1 MVTEFL
7 SYAVPS
13 SLANFISS
21 LYTVIDG
28 IFVGQGVGDT
38 ALAAVNSTSFYCCII
53 WNSKYVSSRWRS
65 ISIKKC
71 WC

>member
-38 ALAAVNSTSFYCCII
+38 DLAAVIQRINEII
-53 WNSKYVSSRWRS
+53 TALKSN
-65 ISIKKC
+65 
-71 WC
+71 

>member
-7 SYAVPS
+7 SYAIPS

-28 IFVGQGVGDT
+28 IFVGQGVGDA
-38 ALAAVNSTSFYCCII
+38 ALAAVNIVLPCII

-65 ISIKKC
+65 ISIKKR

>member
-7 SYAVPS
+7 SYAIPS

-28 IFVGQGVGDT
+28 IFVLLLNLD
-38 ALAAVNSTSFYCCII
+38 LDLYNLMLF
-53 WNSKYVSSRWRS
+53 
-65 ISIKKC
+65 
-71 WC
+71 